1 MVEQT
6 VETRAWKAL
15 RGIEPE
21 WEMCR
26 QCADKRVDSNNNNKH
41 LFQHD

>member
-6 VETRAWKAL
+6 LETRAWKAL

-21 WEMCR
+21 W
-26 QCADKRVDSNNNNKH
+26 ADTVLIKG
-41 LFQHD
+41 